1 VLLYSFFHNITPIQ
15 SKLFENASFI
25 VNSFSLNDS
34 KFFIS
39 AILRAY
45 FTKLFTQ
52 SARSTNNLS
61 KLSDMD
67 QIIDIFISKFSDP
80 KFLNSILDSINS
92 HAPLTD
98 DFFLE
103 ELIPHDDISSYI
115 SNAIA
120 EATPEG
126 DL

>member
-1 VLLYSFFHNITPIQ
+1 
-15 SKLFENASFI
+15 
-25 VNSFSLNDS
+25 
-34 KFFIS
+34 
-39 AILRAY
+39 
-45 FTKLFTQ
+45 
-52 SARSTNNLS
+52 
-61 KLSDMD
+61 MD
-67 QIIDIFISKFSDP
+67 QIIDILISKFSDP
-80 KFLNSILDSINS
+80 KFFSSNLDSINS